1 MAGAEVRLW
10 LLGSGS
16 KGNAVLLE
24 CGETRVLIDAGFS
37 ARRLAGRL
45 RGIGIAPESIDA
57 LVLTHEHGDHVSGVE
72 SAVRRWGWPIYAT
85 PGTIAALYDLPVP
98 GRSLASGMRLTIGQI
113 ELLAVP
119 VSHDAA
125 EPVAFVATSS
135 CSGMRAAIVTDLG
148 VVTPAVAEAV
158 RGVELLVLESN
169 HDEMMLRNGPYPWHL
184 KRRVASNHGHLSNV
198 AAAHLIAAAAHRGLQ
213 GVVLAHLSETNNTPR
228 IALDACGSVVRR
240 TRWRGRVT
248 AAPQHG
254 VVGPFGDVGAVG
266 GQLALGL

>member
-1 MAGAEVRLW
+1 MRLW

-72 SAVRRWGWPIYAT
+72 SAVKRWGWPVYGT
-85 PGTIAALYDLPVP
+85 PGTIAALYALPVP
-98 GRSLASGMRLTIGQI
+98 ARSVASGTRLTIGRI
-113 ELLAVP
+113 ELEAIP

-125 EPVAFVATSS
+125 DPVAYVATAI

-148 VVTPAVAEAV
+148 VVTPAVSEGV
-158 RGVELLVLESN
+158 KGVELLVLESN
-169 HDEMMLRNGPYPWHL
+169 HDEAMLRNGPYPYHL

-198 AAAHLIAAAAHRGLQ
+198 SAAHLIASATHRGLQ

-228 IALDACGSVVRR
+228 IALDACGTIVRR

-254 VVGPFGDVGAVG
+254 VVGPFGDTGAMT
-266 GQLALGL
+266 GQLTLGL